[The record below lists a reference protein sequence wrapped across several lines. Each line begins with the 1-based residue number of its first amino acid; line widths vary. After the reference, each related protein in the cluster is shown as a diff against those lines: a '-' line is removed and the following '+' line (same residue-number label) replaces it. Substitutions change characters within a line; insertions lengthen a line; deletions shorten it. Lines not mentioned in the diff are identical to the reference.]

1 MHQLLSLSPHST
13 SLVNGTTIC
22 ICGILLH
29 TGKAI
34 ASGAHHTL
42 SHAESQRKLIHIP
55 LDKPAT

>member
-22 ICGILLH
+22 VCGILLH

-34 ASGAHHTL
+34 ASGPHHTPC
-42 SHAESQRKLIHIP
+42 HVENQRKLIHIP
-55 LDKPAT
+55 QDKSAT